1 MLSNFTSWVDWAL
14 LALLAGSALLGLWRG
29 LVFELLSIAGW
40 LIAYFGAP
48 VLAPLIESWLPQQ
61 RFDASLLHVL
71 GLVLSFILI
80 LLVWSLGA
88 KLVRALLHATPLSV
102 IDRLLGGLFGC
113 LRGLLVCMILT
124 VLVGMTPAKEWPIWR
139 GSQIASGLQQL
150 LLEARPV
157 LPDELLKMIPA

>member
-1 MLSNFTSWVDWAL
+1 MSNFTSWVDWAL
-14 LALLAGSALLGLWRG
+14 LVLLAGSALLGLWRG

-48 VLAPLIESWLPQQ
+48 VLAPVVESWLPQQ

-113 LRGLLVCMILT
+113 LRGLLVCLT
-124 VLVGMTPAKEWPIWR
+124 LAVLIGMTPAKDWPSWR

-150 LLEARPV
+150 MHEVRPV
-157 LPDELLKMIPA
+157 LPDELLKLIPA